1 MFRVQMP
8 TINESYKNSG
18 WALRINLNDLN
29 EYGSKEVKVLSKKKI
44 RFNVYDA
51 TFQKEFNP
59 NYEFYEEIIEIKT
72 DLIIFRE
79 NITHLLF
86 NGKIYDFLDRVNN
99 NKTTKVTARFGFKG
113 LTEGNINYV
122 E

>member
-113 LTEGNINYV
+113 LTEGNIKYV